1 MRKTIKECK
10 NTIVDCEIKIKDLQR
25 YQLLSYCKK
34 REIEIGYY
42 KELIENNK
50 NLMNYI
56 ENNS

>member
-42 KELIENNK
+42 QELNQLKKTTNH
-50 NLMNYI
+50 
-56 ENNS
+56 